1 MGVDLIISLFVTSIT
16 SVLASSGIWAYL
28 MKRADKRNANTRMLL
43 GLMYDKITHLG
54 IKHIRRGWISK
65 DDYDDFIKLFYQP
78 YKDAGGNGTAEKIV
92 EEVKRLPITQPKA
105 KDWIND
111 EIPDE
116 Q

>member
-1 MGVDLIISLFVTSIT
+1 
-16 SVLASSGIWAYL
+16 
-28 MKRADKRNANTRMLL
+28 MKRADKKNANTRMLL
-43 GLMYDKITHLG
+43 GLMYDKITYLG
-54 IKHIRRGWISK
+54 IKHIRKGWLSK

-116 Q
+116 R